1 MANMWNKSCYVCGQE
16 TERNML
22 VFNTFPSFL
31 SVQDLTP
38 FLVSPTCRVCYLS
51 SIKPS
56 LTYTYIHTQTLF
68 PWWFWTQSNWQRKL
82 TITQTLT
89 EKDIKPFIMI
99 HNPIS
104 WWSPNLKTCYL
115 SQWKIF
121 FIIPERDS
129 LEHCPDLPA
138 LLFTAVDIPNQD
150 GVLKWKNVY
159 RDISV

>member
-1 MANMWNKSCYVCGQE
+1 
-16 TERNML
+16 ML
-22 VFNTFPSFL
+22 CLWSGNREKHVGVQHIFFFSF
-31 SVQDLTP
+31 SSGSHPIYGVTHMQ
-38 FLVSPTCRVCYLS
+38 VCYLS

-56 LTYTYIHTQTLF
+56 LTYTYIHTQTF
-68 PWWFWTQSNWQRKL
+68 PWWFWTQTNWQWKL

-99 HNPIS
+99 HNTIS

-121 FIIPERDS
+121 FYHSWKWFTWMLS
-129 LEHCPDLPA
+129 LSPC
-138 LLFTAVDIPNQD
+138 LLFTAVDILNQD